1 MDTGRHIARREQ
13 GPEHLEK
20 MEERVP
26 GTGPPKPAHSP
37 AGCSERLPLLGG

>member
-26 GTGPPKPAHSP
+26 GTGPPKPAQELFP
-37 AGCSERLPLLGG
+37 